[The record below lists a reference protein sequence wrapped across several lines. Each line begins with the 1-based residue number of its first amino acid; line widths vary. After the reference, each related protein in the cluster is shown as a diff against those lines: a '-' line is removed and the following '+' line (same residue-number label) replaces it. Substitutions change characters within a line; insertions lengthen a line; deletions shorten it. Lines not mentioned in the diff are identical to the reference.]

1 MGRISHKN
9 ILLYGHV
16 FYDHSSKRD
25 HISFKDIFGEISRLR
40 NEFTSAQNTID
51 NYVNLILYG
60 ANSGWRGA
68 ARSSGKTYCNKY
80 LEHNKSIMIVPDPD
94 DGETKGKGQDDILS
108 DLLILS
114 AADHYFKKAWDSYR
128 ITLDEK
134 LPEYFDLPAA
144 DKYRRELIGMIGEK
158 AANNLLVQMWHG
170 FYGQSFLEVFHEGFT
185 SVVLDIALDID
196 YEADKIV
203 WQILLEN
210 FNQQ

>member
-9 ILLYGHV
+9 ILLYGHG

-25 HISFKDIFGEISRLR
+25 PISFQDVFGEISRLR
-40 NEFTSAQNTID
+40 KEYNSAQGTID
-51 NYVNLILYG
+51 GYVNLILYG

-68 ARSSGKTYCNKY
+68 AKSAGKTYCNKY

-114 AADHYFKKAWDSYR
+114 AADHYFKKAWDSYK

-185 SVVLDIALDID
+185 SVILDIALDID

>member
-9 ILLYGHV
+9 ILLYGHG
-16 FYDHSSKRD
+16 FYDHRSKRD
-25 HISFKDIFGEISRLR
+25 PISIKDIFGEISRLR

-80 LEHNKSIMIVPDPD
+80 LEHNKSIMIVPDD
-94 DGETKGKGQDDILS
+94 NGESKGKGQDAILS

-114 AADHYFKKAWDSYR
+114 AADHYFKKAWESYAGF
-128 ITLDEK
+128 LEK
-134 LPEYFDLPAA
+134 NLPAYFDLPAA
-144 DKYRRELIGMIGEK
+144 DKYRHELIGVAGEK
-158 AANNLLVQMWHG
+158 AANNLFLQMWHG
-170 FYGQSFLEVFHEGFT
+170 FYRQSFLEVFHEGFT
-185 SVVLDIALDID
+185 SVLLDLALDID

-210 FNQQ
+210 FNQ

>member
-1 MGRISHKN
+1 M
-9 ILLYGHV
+9 LYGHV

-25 HISFKDIFGEISRLR
+25 PISFQDIFGEISRLR
-40 NEFTSAQNTID
+40 KEYSSAQGTID
-51 NYVNLILYG
+51 GYVNLILYG

-68 ARSSGKTYCNKY
+68 VKSAGKTYCNKY

-185 SVVLDIALDID
+185 SVILDIALDID
-196 YEADKIV
+196 YEADEIV